1 MPSSQMLNSDEWEY
15 KCEGLG
21 NVILSHVDQQ
31 HHTTSKLRG
40 KVLRVR
46 KCPRELLLIS
56 QSSPNSHKTY
66 EEELNSTYSR
76 LKGVSSREEYLKIYV
91 KDVIGKLLDVCH
103 EKGQELVDPGET
115 VPVSREFLQE
125 IKEKIN
131 PLRSEQMLNYK
142 LDFDIFA
149 DSAILMRDFTFNRN
163 HHLDPTLENNS
174 SHHDHHNQTPD
185 YTFCVE
191 IKPKWGMICSSEFIS
206 PHNKPIKYETC
217 RYCMQQFTKLKQG
230 LILNTSSFCPT
241 NLFSSREERVKKGL
255 FDLIDNPQNNMR
267 LYIDGKLV
275 WFDDNSVTVPNR
287 NFREELCQLLKKHQ
301 VENLEKFVHYVS
313 YCLIHSNIMETL
325 QRLHQ
330 LDRFDIEFIYPH
342 VYSVLKNKYGSDE
355 KIQELLFNFNSDMDR
370 WMDLLK
376 QELTRE
382 EKGPCCQEF
391 ECSCSGFSS
400 NSNGQKSREEEHS
413 IYSRVKPHLR
423 TFEDLV
429 EACRSED
436 EEFCWHVL
444 RMYLTAHCVKDCSVM
459 ISFNLSHV
467 ERDGVNGD
475 GNHDDG
481 MVEYDIG
488 LVDLDPKIAAKIP
501 SYYEMDQEI
510 IKLYVKEK
518 GLVTTDRQ

>member
-1 MPSSQMLNSDEWEY
+1 MSSPMTLHSDDWEY

-21 NVILSHVDQQ
+21 NVILSHVESSG
-31 HHTTSKLRG
+31 HTTSKLRG

-46 KCPRELLLIS
+46 KCPRELLT
-56 QSSPNSHKTY
+56 SSSNSHKTY
-66 EEELNSTYSR
+66 EDELNSTYSR
-76 LKGVSSREEYLKIYV
+76 LEGVSSREEYLKIYV
-91 KDVIGKLLDVCH
+91 KDVIGKLLNECH

-115 VPVSREFLQE
+115 ISVSREFLQE

-142 LDFDIFA
+142 LDFDIYA
-149 DSAILMRDFTFNRN
+149 DSAMLMRDFTFNRN
-163 HHLDPTLENNS
+163 HETS
-174 SHHDHHNQTPD
+174 SQQDTTCD

-206 PHNKPIKYETC
+206 SQNKPIKYETC

-230 LILNTSSFCPT
+230 LILNTSAFCPT

-255 FDLIDNPQNNMR
+255 YDLIDNPQNNMR
-267 LYIDGKLV
+267 LYIDGKLE
-275 WFDDNSVTVPNR
+275 WFDDNRVVVPSR
-287 NFREELCQLLKKHQ
+287 NFREELNQILKKHR
-301 VENLEKFVHYVS
+301 VENMEEFVQCIC

-325 QRLHQ
+325 QRLHR

-355 KIQELLFNFNSDMDR
+355 KIQELLFNFNNEMNE

-376 QELTRE
+376 QELKNESTNN
-382 EKGPCCQEF
+382 GCIEF

-400 NSNGQKSREEEHS
+400 NNGKHSEPPIS
-413 IYSRVKPHLR
+413 IYSRVRPQLR
-423 TFEDLV
+423 TLDDLI
-429 EACRSED
+429 EACRTD
-436 EEFCWHVL
+436 EKFCWHIL
-444 RMYLTAHCVKDCSVM
+444 RMYLIAHCLKDCSVM
-459 ISFNLSHV
+459 ISFNLKHV
-467 ERDGVNGD
+467 GSSDE
-475 GNHDDG
+475 
-481 MVEYDIG
+481 EIAYDIG

-510 IKLYVKEK
+510 IRCYMKEK
-518 GLVTTDRQ
+518 GIQ